1 MAQGVPILYGRCDG
15 GPWHMKHLAHHE
27 SVYVVPIEQFSK
39 KVVVAVR
46 PGTAGYTFGE
56 YRFESPRWVYV
67 DPETCAQEKRPK

>member
-27 SVYVVPIEQFSK
+27 PVYVVPVEQFSK
-39 KVVVAVR
+39 KVMVAVR

-56 YRFESPRWVYV
+56 YRWNGKGWAWQSP
-67 DPETCAQEKRPK
+67 EK